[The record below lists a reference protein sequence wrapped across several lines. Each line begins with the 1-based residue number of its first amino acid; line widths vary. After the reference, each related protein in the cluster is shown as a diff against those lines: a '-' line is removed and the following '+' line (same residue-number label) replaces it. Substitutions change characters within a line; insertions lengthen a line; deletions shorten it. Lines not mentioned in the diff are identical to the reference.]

1 MLVELFVEV
10 FFIKIKVKGYLQN
23 VTENTKET
31 IDTFGIKNKDTI
43 SYILNDT
50 KHKITISNNK
60 ILLIRDNQEFLHKIE
75 FELNKEKETEYY
87 IKELSTSIYLFIQTT
102 YLSINE
108 NLIEIHYKVIDSQEE
123 YIYLIEMSDR

>member
-1 MLVELFVEV
+1 LNCLWRC

-23 VTENTKET
+23 VTENTKEI

-50 KHKITISNNK
+50 KYKITISNNK

-102 YLSINE
+102 YLSINK